1 MLYILAPDSLLT
13 PDPSFELESPL
24 LVCVVTAI
32 VVVSDIAR
40 TCVLSLIFTRSVC
53 FCELIAL
60 FLLSN
65 RPDTFGG
72 ECYCCMALVFSVI
85 HSPASES
92 KSCSMGDSAIMFS
105 FILALCD
112 ND

>member
-1 MLYILAPDSLLT
+1 MHSQQLLYILAPDSLLT
-13 PDPSFELESPL
+13 PDPSIELESPL

-65 RPDTFGG
+65 RPDTFGQG
-72 ECYCCMALVFSVI
+72 MLLLHGVSLFS
-85 HSPASES
+85 HSFT
-92 KSCSMGDSAIMFS
+92 GIR
-105 FILALCD
+105 IQVLLHG
-112 ND
+112 